1 MILKTTCSGPIL
13 LRLYLQFGELASPSS
28 APCFCLVRQFSPLR
42 LKIGVVSDF
51 VALSFV
57 AEMTKFGE
65 KVTLDSET
73 KLWGYEKSDQIR
85 LWWTSDIKSMLF
97 VERVLM
103 DLDWLDEMN
112 SPPSLSHPWSSRCI
126 FSSLFFSCT
135 FLHTSSPSWSIALN
149 FQDRLKLSWIPPPAL
164 SLKTFRWPVFIIA
177 DREASYFLHQH
188 LSKTI
193 KSNQND
199 QSVNHFR
206 HFCCSQL

>member
-1 MILKTTCSGPIL
+1 MILKTTCSGWIL
-13 LRLYLQFGELASPSS
+13 LRLYLQFGELPSPSS

-65 KVTLDSET
+65 KVTLDSAPET
-73 KLWGYEKSDQIR
+73 KLSDQRLYEKSDQIR

-135 FLHTSSPSWSIALN
+135 FLHTSSSSWSIALN
-149 FQDRLKLSWIPPPAL
+149 FL
-164 SLKTFRWPVFIIA
+164 
-177 DREASYFLHQH
+177 EFLLPLLHYH
-188 LSKTI
+188 
-193 KSNQND
+193 
-199 QSVNHFR
+199 
-206 HFCCSQL
+206 

>member
-1 MILKTTCSGPIL
+1 MILKTTCSGSIL

-73 KLWGYEKSDQIR
+73 KLSDQRLYEKSDQIR

-126 FSSLFFSCT
+126 FSSLFFSCI
-135 FLHTSSPSWSIALN
+135 FSHTSSSSSWSIALN
-149 FQDRLKLSWIPPPAL
+149 FLEFPL
-164 SLKTFRWPVFIIA
+164 
-177 DREASYFLHQH
+177 LHYH
-188 LSKTI
+188 
-193 KSNQND
+193 
-199 QSVNHFR
+199 
-206 HFCCSQL
+206 